1 MFKTFMK
8 YFIFAILTIPLANL
22 LAFEEIEFNTLHWWS
37 SSAIFVLYATP
48 VLVVLNKLFEKGEK

>member
-1 MFKTFMK
+1 MFKTFMR

-37 SSAIFVLYATP
+37 NSAIFVLYATP